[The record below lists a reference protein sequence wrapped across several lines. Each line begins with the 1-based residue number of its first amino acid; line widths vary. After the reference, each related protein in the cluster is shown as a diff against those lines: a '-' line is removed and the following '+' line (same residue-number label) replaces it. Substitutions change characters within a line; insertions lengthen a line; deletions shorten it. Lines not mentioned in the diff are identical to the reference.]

1 MEYFSKKKDNEE
13 TKPTEIEMDDF
24 LQNDKA
30 DPNLYVGF
38 HEDIEK
44 TEKSLE
50 NELQSLYD
58 DIMSSGPATIVPK
71 PLSVIASETVN
82 KEDEAPADE
91 YAGIAEETF
100 DDEAEEIEF
109 EDISSVSEEPK
120 PIKMEIDEVE
130 PKEEKTVEP
139 FNSESTK
146 DDIFSLIA
154 SLKSSSES
162 ETGFSDILSEIKE
175 NPEIQRAVPEVVE
188 KAPKTE
194 RLEAAFGK
202 PSLIPEIQNSEPAP
216 IKGED
221 PEPIE
226 LEAIETIELEDIIG
240 NKPQKAD
247 KKVAPEK
254 KQKEKKNDKPASTG
268 EIVRR
273 IVLVASIIIIV
284 VSLGVLANTY
294 IIQPA
299 LFKKNS
305 KDIQS
310 DFDASNNEVVSAVGD
325 SEYPAGMLA
334 KYTQL
339 YDINSDIAGW
349 ISIPAL
355 EIDFPIAQG
364 TDNDYY
370 LHRNIYKKY
379 ADYGVPFFDYR
390 MTDLKNLHRNNVVYG
405 HNMKNDDLIFG
416 MLENYRKVDFFK
428 KNPVI
433 ECNTIYGDH
442 TWFICAV
449 FITNSTK
456 GADNGY
462 VFPYN
467 FVDIDDDKFV
477 SYIEEIKKR
486 SFYDTG
492 VDIEI
497 TDKLLTLST
506 CCYDFNDARLVVVAR
521 EKRAN
526 ESANINVS
534 GAKENPNPKYPQAW
548 YDAKGKTNPYANDAK
563 W

>member
-1 MEYFSKKKDNEE
+1 MEYFNKNKNNDEI
-13 TKPTEIEMDDF
+13 KPTEIEMDDL
-24 LQNDKA
+24 LQNDKS

-38 HEDIEK
+38 HDDIEK

-71 PLSVIASETVN
+71 PISVIASETAE
-82 KEDEAPADE
+82 KEKAPE
-91 YAGIAEETF
+91 KIAETVPTEES
-100 DDEAEEIEF
+100 DEFLF
-109 EDISSVSEEPK
+109 EDISSVSDDSEPAPEEAKNEAPA
-120 PIKMEIDEVE
+120 
-130 PKEEKTVEP
+130 EP
-139 FNSESTK
+139 FNSESSM

-162 ETGFSDILSEIKE
+162 ETGFNDILSEIKE
-175 NPEIQRAVPEVVE
+175 NPEIVKAEANQPKKPAIPDAE
-188 KAPKTE
+188 KAESAPEDAKKSP
-194 RLEAAFGK
+194 LE
-202 PSLIPEIQNSEPAP
+202 
-216 IKGED
+216 
-221 PEPIE
+221 E
-226 LEAIETIELEDIIG
+226 LEAVETIELDDIFEQ
-240 NKPQKAD
+240 KP
-247 KKVAPEK
+247 KKKKSEEKEPDEK
-254 KQKEKKNDKPASTG
+254 KTEAAEGKKDGAAPTS
-268 EIVRR
+268 EIIRK
-273 IVLVASIIIIV
+273 IVLIASIIVIV
-284 VSLGVLANTY
+284 ISLGVLANTY

-299 LFKKNS
+299 IFKKDS
-305 KDIQS
+305 KEISS
-310 DFDASNNEVVSAVGD
+310 DFDASNTEVISSAAD
-325 SEYPAGMLA
+325 SGYPAGMLA
-334 KYTQL
+334 KYKQL
-339 YDINSDIAGW
+339 YDINPDISGW

-355 EIDFPIAQG
+355 EINFPVTKG
-364 TDNDYY
+364 KDNDYY

-416 MLENYRKVDFFK
+416 MLENYRKVDYFK
-428 KNPVI
+428 ANPVI

-456 GADNGY
+456 SADNGY

-467 FVDIDDDKFV
+467 FVDVDDAKFA
-477 SYIEEIKKR
+477 SFIEEIKKR

-492 VDIEI
+492 VDVEL

-526 ESANINVS
+526 ESANIDVS

-548 YDAKGKTNPYANDAK
+548 YDAKGKTNPYAGDAK

>member
-1 MEYFSKKKDNEE
+1 MEYFNKNKNNDEI
-13 TKPTEIEMDDF
+13 KPTEIEMDDL
-24 LQNDKA
+24 LQNDKS

-38 HEDIEK
+38 HDDIEK

-71 PLSVIASETVN
+71 PISVIASETAE
-82 KEDEAPADE
+82 KEKAPEKITEAVSSEEADE
-91 YAGIAEETF
+91 F
-100 DDEAEEIEF
+100 LF
-109 EDISSVSEEPK
+109 EDISSVSDDSESAPEEAKSEAPA
-120 PIKMEIDEVE
+120 
-130 PKEEKTVEP
+130 EP
-139 FNSESTK
+139 FNSESSM

-162 ETGFSDILSEIKE
+162 ETGFNDILSEIKE
-175 NPEIQRAVPEVVE
+175 NPEIVKAEANQPKKPAIPDAE
-188 KAPKTE
+188 KAESAPEDAKKSP
-194 RLEAAFGK
+194 LE
-202 PSLIPEIQNSEPAP
+202 
-216 IKGED
+216 
-221 PEPIE
+221 E
-226 LEAIETIELEDIIG
+226 LEAVETIELDDIFEQ
-240 NKPQKAD
+240 KP
-247 KKVAPEK
+247 KKKKSEEKEPDEK
-254 KQKEKKNDKPASTG
+254 KTEAAEGKKDGAAPTS
-268 EIVRR
+268 EIIRK
-273 IVLVASIIIIV
+273 IVLIASIIVIV
-284 VSLGVLANTY
+284 ISLGVLANTY

-299 LFKKNS
+299 IFKKDS
-305 KDIQS
+305 KEIS
-310 DFDASNNEVVSAVGD
+310 NDFDASNTEVISSAAD
-325 SEYPAGMLA
+325 SGYPAGMLA
-334 KYTQL
+334 KYKQL
-339 YDINSDIAGW
+339 YDVNSDISGW
-349 ISIPAL
+349 ISMPAL
-355 EIDFPIAQG
+355 EINFPIAKG
-364 TDNDYY
+364 KDNDYY

-416 MLENYRKVDFFK
+416 MLENYRKVDYFK
-428 KNPVI
+428 ANPVI

-456 GADNGY
+456 SADNGY

-467 FVDIDDDKFV
+467 FVDVDDAKFA
-477 SYIEEIKKR
+477 SFIEEIKKR

-492 VDIEI
+492 VDVEL

-526 ESANINVS
+526 ESANIDVS

-548 YDAKGKTNPYANDAK
+548 YDAKGKTNPYAGDAK